1 MENKNSLK
9 DIRVSLAIGALLH
22 DIGKVIWRAQGE
34 AILSSLKQIG
44 KEKDYKAE
52 FTYTHAYLT
61 DWFLEKENLK
71 FNSIIA
77 SSSYHHSPQN
87 APDKISAKIYQLAD
101 QYSSKER
108 SERVKEFKDNF
119 LRPVFQ
125 NISLSR
131 NDKEDMLKDKYFYRL
146 NPLIIEGTQNLKETK
161 KIIFPVRKEEVFNF
175 DETQE
180 YINLWNKFQNEFS
193 QINKIKN
200 NKENFLTSLYY
211 LLYKYF
217 WCVPASIY
225 DPKRGELH
233 YPDISLFD
241 HLRTSAILST
251 SLYTNYNLNIL
262 ESNLNTSNEKL
273 AKQLK
278 FILIKGDLS
287 GIQAFLYDIT
297 NKKGVAKR
305 LRGRS
310 AFLALLSDIT
320 ARYILH
326 TLEYPFINILF
337 AGGGHFE
344 LIIGY
349 EENIQNKLSEIQ
361 NKIEE
366 ALIKEFGGKIGLVLV
381 VHEFTLDKISDYS
394 QLTKRVYEELDRA
407 KKRKFIS
414 LIESE
419 KIEEFI
425 NKDYKTETTYKIC
438 PSCNWRIIEEEQ
450 NICKWC
456 ETFEKVGGK
465 IPKSKYVIFSLN
477 ELPFLGFYLKDIGGI
492 YFSED
497 LNIEQRDELEIL
509 CLNNTDF
516 ISKKADGFKF
526 LAQTVPVK
534 DKEVKSFE
542 EIVEDA
548 EGDKKLSFAR
558 ADVDNLGFIFMKGLG
573 ENKSISRIATL
584 SRTLDLFFSGYLN
597 EFIRKNEKYENKI
610 YTVYAGG
617 DDLFI
622 VGAWDII
629 FSILQDIRMEFK
641 KYTCNNSIFHLSCG
655 VFTSHSEYPLRLAG
669 EKAEKAEERAKAQ
682 KPAIDVL
689 EETLKWE
696 TFEKAI
702 MSADNIIKEIEKQK
716 IGRTNFYRIY
726 LLLKEYIK
734 LDEEGNEKKY
744 RFYPF
749 FYYYLLRNIKD
760 KETQKLLSEYF
771 LKIEE
776 DYKVREDALFRAKYV
791 IMKTREI

>member
-1 MENKNSLK
+1 MQNKSSLK
-9 DIRVSLAIGALLH
+9 DIRISLAIGALLH

-34 AILSSLKQIG
+34 TILSNLKQIG

-71 FNSIIA
+71 FDLVIA

-87 APDKISAKIYQLAD
+87 ASDKISAKIYQLAD

-108 SERVKEFKDNF
+108 SERKKEFKDNF

-125 NISLSR
+125 NISLSK
-131 NDKEDMLKDKYFYRL
+131 NDKDVLKDEYFYRL
-146 NPLIIEGTQNLKETK
+146 KPLIIEETK
-161 KIIFPVRKEEVFNF
+161 NLEETKEVIFPVRKEEAFKF

-180 YINLWNKFQNEFS
+180 YINLWNEFQNEFS
-193 QINKIKN
+193 QINRIKN
-200 NKENFLTSLYY
+200 SKEKFLTNLYY

-225 DPKRGELH
+225 DPKRREFH

-262 ESNLNTSNEKL
+262 KSNLNTSNEKL
-273 AKQLK
+273 AEQLK
-278 FILIKGDLS
+278 LVLVKGDLS
-287 GIQAFLYDIT
+287 GIQSFLYDIA
-297 NKKGVAKR
+297 NIEGVTKR

-310 AFLALLSDIT
+310 VFLSLLPDLT

-349 EENIQNKLSEIQ
+349 EENIQNKLLEIQ

-366 ALIKEFGGKIGLVLV
+366 TLIEEFGGKIGLVLV
-381 VHEFTLDKISDYS
+381 IHEFTLDKISDYS
-394 QLTKRVYEELDRA
+394 QLTKKVYKELDKA

-414 LIESE
+414 LIESK

-425 NKDYKTETTYKIC
+425 NKDYKTETTHKIC
-438 PSCNWRIIEEEQ
+438 PSCNWRIIEESR
-450 NICKWC
+450 NICDWC
-456 ETFEKVGGK
+456 EIFEKVGGK
-465 IPKSKYVIFSLN
+465 IPKSKYLIFSLN
-477 ELPFLGFYLKDIGGI
+477 KLSLPGFYLEDIGGI
-492 YFSED
+492 YFSEELD
-497 LNIEQRDELEIL
+497 IKERDKLEIL
-509 CLNNTDF
+509 CLNSTDF
-516 ISKKADGFKF
+516 ISKNADGFKF

-573 ENKSISRIATL
+573 KNKSISRIATL

-597 EFIRKNEKYENKI
+597 EFIQKNEKYKNKI

-629 FSILQDIRMEFK
+629 FSVLKDIRKEFE
-641 KYTCNNSIFHLSCG
+641 KYTCKNPVFHLSCG
-655 VFTSHSEYPLRLAG
+655 VFTSHSKYPLRLAG
-669 EKAEKAEERAKAQ
+669 EEAEKAEGRAKNQ

-696 TFEKAI
+696 IFERAI
-702 MSADNIIKEIEKQK
+702 NSADNVIKEIEGQK

-726 LLLKEYIK
+726 LLLREYIK
-734 LDEEGNEKKY
+734 WDKKGDEKKY

-749 FYYYLLRNIKD
+749 FYYYLLRNVKD
-760 KETQKLLSEYF
+760 KEIQKLLSEYF

-776 DYKVREDALFRAKYV
+776 DYKVRDDALFRAKYV
-791 IMKTREI
+791 IMRTREI